1 MPVSKGILLNLKDA
15 AAPREP
21 RLAGLP
27 LLLRAVLTAQRA
39 GLEELFIVG
48 GHHPGGLLT
57 RDPRVKLRWHWLPVE
72 EEPDELAALRAVGH
86 RLHEPFVLLFA
97 DSIIGPKAMDAL
109 LHAELNAK
117 LARIAIH
124 AGTAEQLDGASP
136 ASAGVSLYLCSAQLL
151 KRAEEAPK
159 ELKRVD
165 EFIQWLE
172 GGKADPSSRPAG
184 LGRTT
189 GGAAPVDRVEVEG
202 KLWPRTSDKQ
212 ALRRIERE
220 FAHCNLKPSDG
231 IFARFN
237 KLVVAESLIRLA
249 VRTPATPNFI
259 TALGLLF
266 ALFSGWAFAEGSYAW
281 SLAGA
286 FLAYV
291 SAIMDHIDG
300 MVARLKFLESEF
312 GVWFES
318 AVDYASYLAIFVGLS
333 IGLWRET
340 GFAHHLVVGGLFLF
354 GWVLSFILQSRQRML
369 ISGDNPT
376 DYPNRIHTAL
386 EKHEQNLFHWF
397 TRRVYFLVRR
407 AVLPY
412 FIMLFCLLD
421 LRVLLLGFV
430 TLGANVVW
438 LMIFYNNRLFRRHAA
453 PPPEPHPTEAD

>member
-15 AAPREP
+15 AAPRAP

-57 RDPRVKLRWHWLPVE
+57 RDPRGKLQWHWFPVE

-86 RLHEPFVLLFA
+86 RLNEPFVLLFA
-97 DSIIGPKAMDAL
+97 DSIIGPGALEAL

-136 ASAGVSLYLCSAQLL
+136 ASGGVSLYLCSAQLL
-151 KRAEEAPK
+151 KLAEEAPK

-172 GGKADPSSRPAG
+172 GGKADPSLTPG
-184 LGRTT
+184 MTT
-189 GGAAPVDRVEVEG
+189 GGTARVDRVEVEG

-220 FAHCNLKPSDG
+220 FAHFNLKPSDG

-318 AVDYASYLAIFVGLS
+318 AVDYLSYFCIFVGMA
-333 IGLWRET
+333 IGLYRET
-340 GFAHHLVVGGLFLF
+340 GFAPHLVVGGLFLF
-354 GWVLSFILQSRQRML
+354 GWVLSFVLQSRQRML

-386 EKHEQNLFHWF
+386 EKHNQNLLHWF

-412 FIMLFCLLD
+412 FILLFCLLD

-430 TLGANVVW
+430 TLGANMVW
-438 LMIFYNNRLFRRHAA
+438 LMIFYNNRLFRQREHRPA
-453 PPPEPHPTEAD
+453 EAD

>member
-1 MPVSKGILLNLKDA
+1 MPVRKAILLNLTGTD
-15 AAPREP
+15 PRKGP

-48 GHHPGGLLT
+48 GQHPGGLLT
-57 RDPRVKLRWHWLPVE
+57 RDPRVQLQWHWLPLE

-97 DSIIGPKAMDAL
+97 DSIVGPGALEAL

-117 LARIAIH
+117 LARVATH

-136 ASAGVSLYLCSAQLL
+136 ASGGASLCLCSAQLL
-151 KRAEEAPK
+151 KLAEDAPK

-165 EFIQWLE
+165 EFLRWLE
-172 GGKADPSSRPAG
+172 EGKVDPSSRPAG
-184 LGRTT
+184 LGRTKA
-189 GGAAPVDRVEVEG
+189 GAAPVDTVEVEG

-220 FAHCNLKPSDG
+220 FAHFNLKPSDG

-237 KLVVAESLIRLA
+237 KLVVAEWLIRLA

-259 TALGLLF
+259 TGLGLFFGVGSGLAF
-266 ALFSGWAFAEGSYAW
+266 AHGDYGWAI
-281 SLAGA
+281 AGA
-286 FLAYV
+286 FLAYI
-291 SAIMDHIDG
+291 SAIMDHVDG

-318 AVDYASYLAIFVGLS
+318 AVDYTSYLAIFVGLS

-354 GWVLSFILQSRQRML
+354 GWVLSFILMSRQRKL
-369 ISGDNPT
+369 VSGDNPT
-376 DYPNRIHTAL
+376 DYPNRIHAKL
-386 EKHEQNLFHWF
+386 EQHSRNFFHWLA
-397 TRRVYFLVRR
+397 RKSYFLVRR

-412 FIMLFCLLD
+412 FILLFCLLD

-438 LMIFYNNRLFRRHAA
+438 LLTLYNNRLFRRGANQPSA
-453 PPPEPHPTEAD
+453 PAEAD